1 MAERRMFAKSIVL
14 SDAFLDMPL
23 SARCLYFT
31 FGMLA
36 DDDGFVGNPKS
47 IIRQCGAT
55 QDDML
60 ILLQKRFLL
69 TFDSGII
76 VIKHWRINNYLQADR
91 HKDTNY
97 KEELRSLM
105 LDENKA
111 YTEIKDGVSKM
122 YTDCIQNVSI
132 LDTQDS
138 IGKDSIGKV
147 ILNKDKLL
155 DKNNNQTEKQIN
167 NIYKRYGEFSNVCLT
182 DDEFEK
188 LKKECPLWKDYIE
201 RLSEYMVT
209 SKKDYT
215 YNNIPYHY
223 KKIMKF
229 YDGDIKAGKVKKE
242 ENRPSYDSDKWANK
256 AITTTPKYER
266 KSK

>member
-76 VIKHWRINNYLQADR
+76 VIKHWRINNYLRSDR
-91 HKDTNY
+91 YTSTNY
-97 KEELRSLM
+97 KEELRTLM
-105 LDENKA
+105 LDENNA
-111 YTEIKDGVSKM
+111 YTE
-122 YTDCIQNVSI
+122 QNNVGIPS
-132 LDTQDS
+132 DNQRYTQDS
-138 IGKDSIGKV
+138 IGKDRLGKDRIEEAALQPQKRKRFIPPTV
-147 ILNKDKLL
+147 EEVAQYCKERANGIDAQKFVDYYTANGWVQGRQGKPVKDWKACVRTWE
-155 DKNNNQTEKQIN
+155 KNNYNSQCNKLN
-167 NIYKRYGEFSNVCLT
+167 PSNLP
-182 DDEFEK
+182 DDANDLRHIF
-188 LKKECPLWKDYIE
+188 
-201 RLSEYMVT
+201 
-209 SKKDYT
+209 
-215 YNNIPYHY
+215 
-223 KKIMKF
+223 
-229 YDGDIKAGKVKKE
+229 GD
-242 ENRPSYDSDKWANK
+242 
-256 AITTTPKYER
+256 
-266 KSK
+266 